1 MREPSIFHGIAV
13 SLVLPWIGF
22 EGREN
27 LNFDQAQF
35 GYFTVL
41 FILLINDGSQ
51 YKTNCDFEKA
61 IPHYIDS

>member
-1 MREPSIFHGIAV
+1 MHEPSIFHGIAV

-35 GYFTVL
+35 DYFTVL
-41 FILLINDGSQ
+41 FILINDGSR